1 MLSTVGMPKHDT
13 IQRMSQ
19 APSVPAD
26 TAGVLRLLRSD
37 RPAAVKAVAA
47 LDAEGQVALVCG
59 APVQRRSE
67 LLELLPEPERVIP
80 LLPEAEF
87 CFTVKAIGLESSIW
101 LLDHATPE
109 QVVAAIDLDVWR
121 DHAPDPMQLDAWLDA
136 LAETGDETLLRAIT
150 HIDAE
155 LVVQWLKNRILVEQ
169 KPSGDEDWQPPR
181 GGQTLDGQFYFVQ
194 LRDDDDAA
202 AIRRVLMVLWNGDY
216 WTYFR
221 FMLAVIHE
229 LPTENQEWALRW
241 RNARLQ
247 DLGFPPW
254 DESMR
259 LYRHL
264 RPDDR
269 ARLSEDVR
277 PLDVESWR
285 LPVWLPQLPESA
297 EGANLV
303 FRALAKLDDEER
315 SGAFYAIVAV
325 ANAVAVA
332 DHMPLS
338 DTETTPRAIAKAA
351 RWIDRGIE
359 HIAHAHGLEHV
370 DVLRQV
376 PLEHLFRVGANL
388 DPEASR
394 PPAPDTPEER
404 PSDD

>member
-1 MLSTVGMPKHDT
+1 
-13 IQRMSQ
+13 
-19 APSVPAD
+19 
-26 TAGVLRLLRSD
+26 
-37 RPAAVKAVAA
+37 
-47 LDAEGQVALVCG
+47 
-59 APVQRRSE
+59 
-67 LLELLPEPERVIP
+67 
-80 LLPEAEF
+80 
-87 CFTVKAIGLESSIW
+87 
-101 LLDHATPE
+101 LLDHATPD
-109 QVVAAIDLDVWR
+109 QLVAAIDLDVWR
-121 DHAPDPMQLDAWLDA
+121 DHAPHPMQLDAWLDA
-136 LAETGDETLLRAIT
+136 LAETSDETLLRAIT
-150 HIDAE
+150 QLDAE
-155 LVVQWLKNRILVEQ
+155 LVVQWLKNRILVDQ

-181 GGQTLDGQFYFVQ
+181 GGQTLDGQFYFMQ
-194 LRDDDDAA
+194 LRDDDDGA

-259 LYRHL
+259 LYRYL

-269 ARLSEDVR
+269 ARLPEGVR

-297 EGANLV
+297 GGANLV
-303 FRALAKLDDEER
+303 FRAIAKLDDEER
-315 SGAFYAIVAV
+315 SAAFYAFVAV

-332 DHMPLS
+332 DRMPLS
-338 DTETTPRAIAKAA
+338 DAETTPRAIAKAA
-351 RWIDRGIE
+351 RWIDRGMA
-359 HIAHAHGLEHV
+359 HIAEAQGLEHV
-370 DVLRQV
+370 AVLHRV

-394 PPAPDTPEER
+394 PPPPENAEEQA
-404 PSDD
+404 SDA